1 MRSPVSRLR
10 QRSIIHNQMQ
20 IAGQG
25 IGNGQSKIE
34 SSPRHQHNLNP
45 ARRRFRN
52 RFRISLGYLGLA
64 VQQSSVNIHG
74 NQFDGHVPI
83 LPRPAAR
90 RHSLYVILPLRQ
102 KGTDLT
108 DRLYYH
114 DSFLRE
120 FDATVVSCTPDGP
133 RWKVILNKTAF
144 YPTSGGQPH
153 DLGTLGDA
161 QVVEVVDVPNT
172 GAPNAARSD
181 VSSPGD
187 PHHVVHYTTAEVPA
201 GPIHGQ
207 IDWPRRLDHM
217 QQHTAQHLLS
227 AAFIELFGL
236 QTVSFHLGKEISTID
251 LAAPSVVP
259 RQIETAGRRANEIIF
274 ENRPV
279 VIRFGTAQELAESGI
294 RKKVDREGILRAIE
308 IETFDRQPCGGT
320 HLASTGQAGLI
331 LLRKLERTRENS
343 RIEFVA
349 GYRALAAARADFAT
363 LTQAATQLS
372 CALQDVPAGITKNIE
387 ERRANTSAVKRLE
400 ERLATLEAQALL
412 QQNPEAQ
419 VFALAAA
426 PNAGASS
433 SASATIRLIVAT
445 PPDATP
451 AYLALLAA
459 KLTTEKNVIALLASR
474 ESGHVV
480 AARSA
485 DLTQD
490 IGVTLRESLQ
500 EFQGKGGGAKHFAQG
515 ALPDPTQT
523 DAFITTAKSRLRTP

>member
-1 MRSPVSRLR
+1 
-10 QRSIIHNQMQ
+10 MQ
-20 IAGQG
+20 IARQG
-25 IGNGQSKIE
+25 IGNRQSEIK
-34 SSPRHQHNLNP
+34 SPPRHQHNLNP
-45 ARRRFRN
+45 ARRRFGN
-52 RFRISLGYLGLA
+52 RFRISIRYLGLA
-64 VQQSSVNIHG
+64 VQQGSVNIHG

-83 LPRPAAR
+83 LPRPTAS
-90 RHSLYVILPLRQ
+90 RHSLYVILAPHQ

-120 FDATVVSCTPDGP
+120 FDATVVSCTPNGP
-133 RWKVILNKTAF
+133 RWKVILDKTAF

-153 DLGTLGDA
+153 DLGMLGDA
-161 QVVEVVDVPNT
+161 QVVEVVDAPD
-172 GAPNAARSD
+172 AASPNASN
-181 VSSPGD
+181 PGD
-187 PHHVVHYTTAEVPA
+187 PHHIVHYTTAEVSA

-227 AAFIELFGL
+227 AAFIELFNL

-259 RQIETAGRRANEIIF
+259 RQIEAAERRTNEIIF
-274 ENRPV
+274 EDRPV
-279 VIRFGTAQELAESGI
+279 VISFGTAQELAESGI

-308 IETFDRQPCGGT
+308 IEGFDRQPCGGT

-331 LLRKLERTRENS
+331 LLRKLERTREHS

-349 GYRALAAARADFAT
+349 GYRALAAARADFAR
-363 LTQAATQLS
+363 LTQAAMLLS
-372 CALQDVPAGITKNIE
+372 CALADVPAGITKNIE
-387 ERRANTSAVKRLE
+387 ERHANSGAIKRLE
-400 ERLATLEAQALL
+400 ERLANLEASALL
-412 QQNPEAQ
+412 QQNPETP
-419 VFALAAA
+419 AA
-426 PNAGASS
+426 
-433 SASATIRLIVAT
+433 IRLIVAT
-445 PPDATP
+445 LPDATP

-459 KLTTEKNVIALLASR
+459 KLAAEKNVIALVASR

-490 IGVTLRESLQ
+490 LGTALRESLK

-515 ALPDPTQT
+515 SLADPAQL
-523 DAFITTAKSRLRTP
+523 DDFIVRAKTKLAIS